1 MINQFIEHQLFPT
14 VVYQND
20 IPVNQNDLETIK
32 SLEYQRMPSKNG
44 NFTKLK
50 DVLSVLPETRKAIE
64 DHIQYYTEKV
74 LSIMPRY
81 SFPITNSWVNEH
93 EEKDKAQQHFHANA
107 LISGVYYLH
116 APEDSG
122 DIIFHRPTNHN
133 NFLSQTFNFDT
144 IFTNERNT
152 AEYVIN
158 IKEGMLLLFP
168 SQVHHSTQINKSSNK
183 RYSLAFNTWVKGD
196 FGTDIDKLIL

>member
-93 EEKDKAQQHFHANA
+93 EEKDKA
-107 LISGVYYLH
+107 
-116 APEDSG
+116 
-122 DIIFHRPTNHN
+122 
-133 NFLSQTFNFDT
+133 
-144 IFTNERNT
+144 
-152 AEYVIN
+152 
-158 IKEGMLLLFP
+158 
-168 SQVHHSTQINKSSNK
+168 
-183 RYSLAFNTWVKGD
+183 
-196 FGTDIDKLIL
+196 